1 MKRFC
6 SNFQNLF
13 LGKTPVVLVALIL
26 LGSLIGAS
34 LILHTMNHTNTLGNC
49 SSSSIQ
55 SIAASATQSC
65 TKMIPPHQIQTTS
78 QINHNMEGEVVGSEI
93 LSLPR
98 QIAATPTPSSQPV
111 KKYPT
116 PVPTIPYPTT
126 PGKAAVIV
134 MINQVFG
141 SYASG
146 AL

>member
-1 MKRFC
+1 MLCILSTNVPDDIAREYAMKRFC

-93 LSLPR
+93 L
-98 QIAATPTPSSQPV
+98 
-111 KKYPT
+111 
-116 PVPTIPYPTT
+116 
-126 PGKAAVIV
+126 
-134 MINQVFG
+134 
-141 SYASG
+141 
-146 AL
+146 